1 MHYYMLADKENY
13 RIVKVETADIPL
25 FQKRHATE
33 ILCDADAL
41 AELLAQFA
49 AKLETILNKSG

>member
-1 MHYYMLADKENY
+1 MLADKENY